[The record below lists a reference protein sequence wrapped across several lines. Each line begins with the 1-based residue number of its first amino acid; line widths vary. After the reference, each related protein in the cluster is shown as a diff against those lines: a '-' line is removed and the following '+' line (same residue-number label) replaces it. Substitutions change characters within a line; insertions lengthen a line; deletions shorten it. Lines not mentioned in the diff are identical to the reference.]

1 MQVEAPGGHHTPKGQ
16 SASPRERVAGAPGGD
31 LRAGGN
37 RLGPSPELQ
46 VRASLARKGAGA
58 RPTGSALVP
67 LTVDPARASGGRDG
81 ALRGFGPLRREHQAG
96 AGTAVRGRCVGTR
109 RGGPA
114 PGHRAGALFQPGWR
128 RSDGAERPERRR
140 RPPRTPGR
148 SARLGGAQAAG
159 LSAFAGRLWLFP
171 SLHRREFIT
180 QRLLSQIH
188 EGRKEG
194 LDVGG
199 LAGYRG
205 EAESRLDSELSPS
218 LCFLLVALRRFPWRL
233 WCSGA

>member
-1 MQVEAPGGHHTPKGQ
+1 MELRVVKPPGQDLVVERLKSRYGLGGGCPTEVRPRPACQQVRTSRWPRLQVEAPGGHHTPKGQ

-96 AGTAVRGRCVGTR
+96 AGTAVRGLG
-109 RGGPA
+109 A
-114 PGHRAGALFQPGWR
+114 NRAGTGTAQR
-128 RSDGAERPERRR
+128 E
-140 RPPRTPGR
+140 
-148 SARLGGAQAAG
+148 LGGNGDGCAG
-159 LSAFAGRLWLFP
+159 AVCGDPAGRACTRSPRWRSLSAGVAAIGR
-171 SLHRREFIT
+171 
-180 QRLLSQIH
+180 
-188 EGRKEG
+188 
-194 LDVGG
+194 
-199 LAGYRG
+199 
-205 EAESRLDSELSPS
+205 
-218 LCFLLVALRRFPWRL
+218 C
-233 WCSGA
+233 GAS